1 MATEGPDALVNQL
14 ASVFLH
20 LRPADLPRAREF
32 IAALLTRPVRGGAD
46 FWLLEYLEKALPIW
60 PVETFEILEA
70 ILAQA
75 EERVTDPGFMRA
87 SHSEVPLRIVTF
99 VLEAYPDLETRALD
113 ALDRLIVLRWRG
125 AKEYLRAMDVL

>member
-1 MATEGPDALVNQL
+1 
-14 ASVFLH
+14 
-20 LRPADLPRAREF
+20 
-32 IAALLTRPVRGGAD
+32 
-46 FWLLEYLEKALPIW
+46 
-60 PVETFEILEA
+60 
-70 ILAQA
+70 
-75 EERVTDPGFMRA
+75 MRA